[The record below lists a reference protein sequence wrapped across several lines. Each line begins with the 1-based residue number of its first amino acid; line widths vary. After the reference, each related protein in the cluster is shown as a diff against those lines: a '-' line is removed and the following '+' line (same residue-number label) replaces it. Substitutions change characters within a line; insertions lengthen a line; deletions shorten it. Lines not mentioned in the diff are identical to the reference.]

1 MGWRF
6 RKRIKILPGVRI
18 NLSKSGI
25 STTVGVRGASVTFG
39 PNGTYVNTGIPGT
52 GIYSRERISG
62 PSMSTG
68 TNYIINTSNSS
79 VESNLFNYRYFLVS
93 EQGIRIPVFKTNYY
107 IAYLIA
113 LLTPILGLFLF
124 MYGWW
129 MIACCLLTALIHLVC
144 WMVLYDKVDYSSKT
158 ASFAFQWI
166 KDVHD
171 KKVKHILRGH
181 QVRMAISGIIAFFCL
196 YPLFAMFSEFMSLFV
211 SWPRIYEGG
220 VIVSIITIITVF
232 LWIAA
237 SCQEYAMLK
246 KLKTIIIPFNERADR
261 NRDVDICLAFND
273 IRIGESVAKHDV
285 ADWQLTDEYENY
297 KSYSVQKTLI
307 VDGVNYDCDCII
319 NSINDSIGSLEVI
332 IEKNISK
339 DLYPL
344 FVTKY
349 GVPNGKE
356 IKDFESPFSKA
367 WNYNNCQV
375 AFQYGLFGKEVDT
388 KTSLFEQIRI
398 TYIDRKCNTQIEAL
412 SEERKQKELIEQLH
426 KAEIEKIEKTS
437 NEEVERLRKIEQREK
452 ESQQI

>member
-6 RKRIKILPGVRI
+6 RKRIKILPGIRL

-39 PNGTYVNTGIPGT
+39 PNGTYLNTGIPGT

-68 TNYIINTSNSS
+68 SNYIINTSNSS
-79 VESNLFNYRYFLVS
+79 VETNLFNHRYFLVS
-93 EQGIRIPVFKTNYY
+93 EQGIRIPVFKTNFS

-129 MIACCLLTALIHLVC
+129 MIACSLLTALIHIVC
-144 WMVLYDKVDYSSKT
+144 WTVLYDKVDYSSKT

-166 KDVHD
+166 KNDFD
-171 KKVKHILRGH
+171 AKVKHFQKGH

-196 YPLFAMFSEFMSLFV
+196 YPLFAMFGEFMSLFS
-211 SWPRIYEGG
+211 SWPRTYEGG
-220 VIVSIITIITVF
+220 VIVTIITIITVF

-246 KLKTIIIPFNERADR
+246 KLKTIIIPFSERADR
-261 NRDVDICLAFND
+261 NRDVAISLAFND
-273 IRIGESVAKHDV
+273 IRIGEGIAKHDI
-285 ADWQLTDEYENY
+285 ANWQLTDEYDNY
-297 KSYSVQKTLI
+297 KSFFVQKTLI
-307 VDGVNYDCDCII
+307 VDGINYECDCII
-319 NSINDSIGSLEVI
+319 SSIDDIIGSLEVI

-356 IKDFESPFSKA
+356 IKDFDSPFSKA
-367 WNYNNCQV
+367 WNYNNCQI
-375 AFQYGLFGKEVDT
+375 AFQYGVFGREVDA
-388 KTSLFEQIRI
+388 KTSQFEQIRI
-398 TYIDRKCNTQIEAL
+398 TYIDRKCNAEIKVL
-412 SEERKQKELIEQLH
+412 SEERKQKERIEQLH
-426 KAEIEKIEKTS
+426 KAELAKVEKTR
-437 NEEVERLRKIEQREK
+437 NEGIERLRKIEQREK
-452 ESQQI
+452 ESLQI